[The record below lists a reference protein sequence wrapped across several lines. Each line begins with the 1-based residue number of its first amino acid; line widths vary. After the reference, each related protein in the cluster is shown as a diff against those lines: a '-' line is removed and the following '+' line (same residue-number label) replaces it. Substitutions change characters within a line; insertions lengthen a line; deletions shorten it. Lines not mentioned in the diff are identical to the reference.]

1 MPEGK
6 ISVIMPA
13 YNGGKYLSEAVA
25 ALRRQ
30 TVKPL
35 EIIVV
40 DDGSA
45 DNTVD
50 LALSLGLTVLRQDH
64 GGAAKAR
71 NRGIAAAKG
80 AYLFLLDCDDIPA
93 DDALAGLS
101 ELLEKDG
108 GLGAVFGKAQDFVS
122 PELTEEQKSQL
133 RPRTESYGGVLPG
146 CALIRREVFDTVGPF
161 NENLTSGETVAWL
174 MALRDKKIPTA
185 QTEQVTLRRRLHL
198 TNTGRVQKADER
210 ANYAAILRA
219 RMKEKMA
226 QKKEG

>member
-1 MPEGK
+1 MTPDK
-6 ISVIMPA
+6 ISVVIPA
-13 YNGGKYLSEAVA
+13 YNIAPWLPRSLDSLLA
-25 ALRRQ
+25 Q
-30 TVKPL
+30 SHSNL

-50 LALSLGLTVLRQDH
+50 IALSLGLTVLRQDH

-101 ELLEKDG
+101 ELLEKDC
-108 GLGAVFGKAQDFVS
+108 GLGAVFGKAKDFVS

-161 NENLTSGETVAWL
+161 NEKLTSGETVAWL